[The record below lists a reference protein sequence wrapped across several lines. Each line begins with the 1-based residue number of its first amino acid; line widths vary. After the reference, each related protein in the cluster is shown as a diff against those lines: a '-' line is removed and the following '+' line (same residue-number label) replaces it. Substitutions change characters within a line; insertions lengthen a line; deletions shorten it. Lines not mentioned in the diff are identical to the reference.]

1 MTTTVQEEIKEIKNE
16 EQNLGAEEVLL
27 VQEMA
32 ENGLLYGLNKSKT
45 HPKMRQHIYTT
56 RSGVEIIN
64 LESSVKKLA
73 EAREFLKTVS
83 ASGKSVLIVGT
94 TAATK
99 NAVKEIAEKTGCP
112 YVNERWLG
120 GTLTN
125 FKAIG
130 ERIKHYNRLVSDK
143 ETGALNK
150 YTKKERVLIEKKL
163 EKMRSLFEGISK
175 VTELPGAL
183 LILDINSND
192 TAAHEAKE
200 LNIPIVALTNTDTD
214 PTSVKYAIPCNN
226 RLESSVQW
234 ILNNLNDSLIKAV
247 IAPVQKE
254 APKAFRP
261 EAKREE
267 SQTK

>member
-1 MTTTVQEEIKEIKNE
+1 M
-16 EQNLGAEEVLL
+16 
-27 VQEMA
+27 
-32 ENGLLYGLNKSKT
+32 
-45 HPKMRQHIYTT
+45 
-56 RSGVEIIN
+56 
-64 LESSVKKLA
+64 
-73 EAREFLKTVS
+73 
-83 ASGKSVLIVGT
+83 
-94 TAATK
+94 
-99 NAVKEIAEKTGCP
+99 
-112 YVNERWLG
+112 
-120 GTLTN
+120 
-125 FKAIG
+125 

-163 EKMRSLFEGISK
+163 EKMKSLFEGISK

-214 PTSVKYAIPCNN
+214 PTSVKYAIPSNN

-247 IAPVQKE
+247 VAPVQKE
-254 APKAFRP
+254 APKAFKP
-261 EAKREE
+261 EAKKEE
-267 SQTK
+267 PQTK

>member
-45 HPKMRQHIYTT
+45 HPKMKPYIYTT

-73 EAREFLKTVS
+73 EAREFLKNVS
-83 ASGKSVLIVGT
+83 ASGKSVLLVGT
-94 TAATK
+94 TPAAK

-125 FKAIG
+125 FKAIS
-130 ERIKHYNRLVSDK
+130 ERIKHYNKLVSDR

-163 EKMRSLFEGISK
+163 EKMKNLFEGISK
-175 VTELPGAL
+175 VTELPGAM
-183 LILDINSND
+183 LILDIKDND
-192 TAAHEAKE
+192 TAAREAKE
-200 LNIPIVALTNTDTD
+200 LNIPIVALINTDTD
-214 PTSVKYAIPCNN
+214 PTYVNYAIPSNN

-234 ILNNLNDSLIKAV
+234 VLNNLNDSLIKVVA
-247 IAPVQKE
+247 APVQKE
-254 APKAFRP
+254 APKARP
-261 EAKREE
+261 EVKREE
-267 SQTK
+267 PQTK